1 MVECHLTLPQHTMCH
16 VALHLALRLTFYSIH
31 ALHREVQQV
40 ARKKGL
46 LCREAFHYR
55 EHPLLPR
62 LQQLVSPPSQHAGS
76 EGGQVKTYKGSG
88 GAAVL
93 ASAAGTAGTGPS
105 AGSAEGARTPTGGG
119 GASSISSFSSN
130 TSGRNSSGSAV
141 GGSFRG
147 GDGGSSCGGGDGG
160 VLGEVQRI
168 DVRLLIP
175 KWVFG
180 SGDIRWMEGLA
191 GEGEGCGR
199 CWGEG
204 GGRRG
209 VQ

>member
-1 MVECHLTLPQHTMCH
+1 M
-16 VALHLALRLTFYSIH
+16 
-31 ALHREVQQV
+31 

-62 LQQLVSPPSQHAGS
+62 LQQLVSPPLQHGGS
-76 EGGQVKTYKGSG
+76 EGGHVKTNRGSG

-93 ASAAGTAGTGPS
+93 ASAAGTERAGPS
-105 AGSAEGARTPTGGG
+105 AGSAEGARTPGGG
-119 GASSISSFSSN
+119 GASSISSSSSN
-130 TSGRNSSGSAV
+130 TSGRNSSGSAN
-141 GGSFRG
+141 GSSFRG
-147 GDGGSSCGGGDGG
+147 GDGGGGCSGGDGG

-180 SGDIRWMEGLA
+180 SGDIRWMQGLA
-191 GEGEGCGR
+191 GEGER
-199 CWGEG
+199 
-204 GGRRG
+204 
-209 VQ
+209 